1 MTNIFLLLS
10 NHQSSFELSYGVKVH
25 ACLMLF
31 AWGFCNPNAMIS
43 VRQMKMGWP
52 GRTICNLSYWFLIHL
67 LLQVTLVVFVF
78 LGFMIIIVYVAGY
91 SKFTELPYAAHPPLG
106 FIVFF
111 LTVTEV
117 IVAWFLISSDGVRR
131 SVLRNVHLCIGL
143 ICQLFAV
150 ALIFIGFQMPGIS
163 VNVCTSPVYSGMYLA
178 NVLTHVIADVI
189 LEVLNYQIMFKT
201 RGRFLVFI
209 FLNFFV
215 FILILALRGQ
225 FEADGVNIDQAIL
238 RMAESPRVKKK
249 IAMSLLS
256 EKPPEEQ
263 VDLKNALMKI
273 NLLRNVKYFVYA
285 FHVII
290 SFTLVFLLVIG
301 VAYA

>member
-1 MTNIFLLLS
+1 M
-10 NHQSSFELSYGVKVH
+10 
-25 ACLMLF
+25 
-31 AWGFCNPNAMIS
+31 
-43 VRQMKMGWP
+43 
-52 GRTICNLSYWFLIHL
+52 
-67 LLQVTLVVFVF
+67 
-78 LGFMIIIVYVAGY
+78 
-91 SKFTELPYAAHPPLG
+91 
-106 FIVFF
+106 
-111 LTVTEV
+111 
-117 IVAWFLISSDGVRR
+117 
-131 SVLRNVHLCIGL
+131 LRNVHLCIGL

-238 RMAESPRVKKK
+238 RMAEVC
-249 IAMSLLS
+249 
-256 EKPPEEQ
+256 
-263 VDLKNALMKI
+263 
-273 NLLRNVKYFVYA
+273 
-285 FHVII
+285 FHNRRI
-290 SFTLVFLLVIG
+290 TC
-301 VAYA
+301 A